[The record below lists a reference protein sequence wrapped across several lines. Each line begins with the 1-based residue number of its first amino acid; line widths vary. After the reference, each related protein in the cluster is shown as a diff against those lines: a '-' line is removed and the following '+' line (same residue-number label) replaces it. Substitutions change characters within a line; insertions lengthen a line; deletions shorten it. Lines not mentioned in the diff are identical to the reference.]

1 MQFLAKKNFLA
12 YAVIL
17 LLALVGLRALIAS
30 PFYTSHDGFTH
41 TARIMAYYEALKDG
55 QFPPRWATK
64 FSGNL
69 GSPIFVYSYPLPY
82 FLGSLLHFGKI
93 HYQDAFR
100 LVLGGGYVLSG
111 LAAFWWLSKR
121 FGNVAGLVGAVF
133 YLWAPY
139 RFLNIYVRAALA
151 ESLAYTFIPL
161 VFLAIDQLFTNY
173 EKKWWY
179 LLVFS
184 VGGLLLSHN
193 LVAAMFL
200 PAAVLLIAA
209 YTGFLKKVYRGL
221 IAIFGIIIGFLMS
234 SFIYLP
240 DLLERGYVHFDE
252 GISYWQNH
260 FVAWWQL
267 IRSHWGYGFD
277 FPGTANDD
285 MSFQLGLVQIL
296 VTGLLVLLLGWLV
309 RKKHFNFK
317 SVVNVEGLF
326 FLILLGGAIFLML
339 DQPLAVTLWKTLPL
353 IKTIIDFPWRFLG
366 MTVVAFSFLAAYF
379 IYLTKNS
386 KILAAVLVVLVMIAN
401 RNHLRVNE
409 AVSFTDK
416 EIEGYHGTSTA
427 GSNEYNPIW
436 HKSHDLPGDLVTAN
450 AVNNALGMKVILPVA
465 STGAR
470 LNRFYFPKT
479 SVYRD
484 GNELRFAQDYEIIGQ
499 KTDTEFDDSGLI
511 WLKKPLA
518 GKYLVKFEET
528 PLRRL
533 ANILSLTVFSVITL
547 GLFKELYASKVAK
560 R

>member
-1 MQFLAKKNFLA
+1 MRKFFKENLLILG
-12 YAVIL
+12 VIL
-17 LLALVGLRALIAS
+17 FFSLVGLWALIKN

-41 TARIMAYYEALKDG
+41 TARIMAYYESLKDG

-82 FLGSLLHFGKI
+82 FLGSLLHFGKV

-100 LVLGGGYVLSG
+100 IVLGGGYVFSG

-121 FGNVAGLVGAVF
+121 FGNVAGLVGAIF

-151 ESLAYTFIPL
+151 ESFAYIFIPL
-161 VFLAIDQLFTNY
+161 VFLAVDQLFTNS

-184 VGGLLLSHN
+184 ASGLFLSHN

-200 PAAVLLIAA
+200 PTVVLLVAV
-209 YTGFLKKVYRGL
+209 YTVFLKKVYRGL
-221 IAIFGIIIGFLMS
+221 MAIFGIVVSFLMS

-252 GISYWQNH
+252 GISYWQGH

-277 FPGTANDD
+277 FPGTVNDD
-285 MSFQLGLVQIL
+285 MSFQLGLIQIL
-296 VTGLLVLLLGWLV
+296 VTGLLVLLLGWFIK
-309 RKKHFNFK
+309 KKHFNFK
-317 SVVNVEGLF
+317 SVINIEGLF
-326 FLILLGGAIFLML
+326 FLTLLGGAVFLMV
-339 DQPLAVTLWKTLPL
+339 DEPLIVPLWKALPF

-366 MTVVAFSFLAAYF
+366 VTVVAFSFLAAYF
-379 IYLTKNS
+379 IHLAKNS
-386 KILAAVLVVLVMIAN
+386 KILAAILIVLVVIAN
-401 RNHLRVNE
+401 RNHIRINE

-427 GSNEYNPIW
+427 GSNEYNPVW
-436 HKSHDLPGDLVTAN
+436 HKSDDLPGDLVTAN
-450 AVNNALGMKVILPVA
+450 AVNNAFGIKVILPTA

-479 SVYRD
+479 SIYRD
-484 GNELRFAQDYEIIGQ
+484 GKELKFGQDYEIIGQ
-499 KTDTEFDDSGLI
+499 RMGPEFDDTGLI
-511 WLKKPLA
+511 WLKKPIA
-518 GKYLVKFEET
+518 GEYLVKFEET
-528 PLRRL
+528 PLRKL
-533 ANILSLTVFSVITL
+533 ADILSLAVFSIVML
-547 GLFKELYASKVAK
+547 GLFNELYVSKIAK

>member
-1 MQFLAKKNFLA
+1 MKFLIRKDLLA
-12 YAVIL
+12 YGIIL
-17 LLALVGLRALIAS
+17 FFVVVGLWALIRN

-82 FLGSLLHFGKI
+82 FLGSLLHFGRV
-93 HYQDAFR
+93 HYQDSFR
-100 LVLGGGYVLSG
+100 LVLGGGYLLSG
-111 LAAFWWLSKR
+111 LTAFWWLSKR
-121 FGNVAGLVGAVF
+121 FGKVAGLVGAVF

-151 ESLAYTFIPL
+151 ESFAYTFIPL

-184 VGGLLLSHN
+184 ASGLLLSHN

-200 PAAVLLIAA
+200 PAALLLIAV
-209 YTGFLKKVYRGL
+209 YTVFLKKVYHGL
-221 IAIFGIIIGFLMS
+221 ISIFAIVMAFLMS

-240 DLLERGYVHFDE
+240 DLFERGYVHFDE

-277 FPGTANDD
+277 FPGTVNDD
-285 MSFQLGLVQIL
+285 MSFQLGLTQIL
-296 VTGLLVLLLGWLV
+296 VTGLLALLLGWLIK
-309 RKKHFNFK
+309 KKHFKFK

-326 FLILLGGAIFLML
+326 FLTLLGGAIFLML
-339 DQPLAVTLWKTLPL
+339 DEPLIVPLWKVLPF

-366 MTVVAFSFLAAYF
+366 MTVIAFSFLAAYF
-379 IYLTKNS
+379 IHLTKNS
-386 KILAAVLVVLVMIAN
+386 KILATVLVALVIIAN
-401 RNHLRVNE
+401 RNHVHINE
-409 AVSFTDK
+409 ALSFTDQ

-427 GSNEYNPIW
+427 ESNEYNPIW
-436 HKSHDLPGDLVTAN
+436 HKSNDLPGDLVTAN
-450 AVNNALGMKVILPVA
+450 AVNNALGMKVTLPIA

-479 SVYRD
+479 SIYRD
-484 GNELRFAQDYEIIGQ
+484 GNELKLGRDYEIISQ
-499 KTDTEFDDSGLI
+499 KTDSKFDDTGLI
-511 WLKKPLA
+511 WLNKPLA
-518 GKYLVKFEET
+518 GEYLVKFEET
-528 PLRRL
+528 PLRKL
-533 ANILSLTVFSVITL
+533 ANILSLTVFSIISL
-547 GLFKELYASKVAK
+547 GLFRELYASKVAK